1 MAADIPLQLEIEALF
16 NDHRRELLWHL
27 LKIVKCEETAADLA
41 QESYLILSQTA
52 RQEEIRQPRGFLFK
66 VATHLAFNHL
76 RHNKVIEAKQPIL
89 AQENRETASA
99 EHVASQQQRLERFQQ
114 IIDTMPPRSREIFI
128 LCKIQGMSMKEVAQ
142 TLGVT
147 ISVVENHVTRGL
159 AYIRK
164 QLLAQE
170 GV

>member
-1 MAADIPLQLEIEALF
+1 MAADIPLQLEIETLF

-27 LKIVKCEETAADLA
+27 MKIVKCEDTAADLV

-66 VATHLAFNHL
+66 IATHLAFNHL
-76 RHNKVIEAKQPIL
+76 RHTKVIAAKQPIL
-89 AQENRETASA
+89 DQGIQETASA
-99 EHVASQQQRLERFQQ
+99 EHVASQQQRFERFRQ
-114 IIDTMPPRSREIFI
+114 IIDTLPPHSREIFI
-128 LCKIQGMSMKEVAQ
+128 LCKIQGKSMKEVAQ

-147 ISVVENHVTRGL
+147 VGVVENHVTRGL
-159 AYIRK
+159 AYCRK

-170 GV
+170 GD